1 MSQNLMKK
9 IMLLFFEYDTP
20 RMVLVRDKKV
30 GFTFRLIQLCV
41 LIYVV
46 GWVFIY
52 ERGYQTVDGIVSS
65 VSVKLK
71 GIAFTNVSGMGPQI
85 WDAAGYVFP
94 AQGDNSFVV
103 MTNFIATPDQ
113 KLNNCAELPDAAGHC
128 SSDSDCR
135 QGEFTK
141 RGQGVMTGKCINFSN
156 TIKTCEI
163 FSWCPVEIDY
173 IIPKPP
179 LLRAAV
185 NFTLFIKNSIA
196 FPRSHVFRRNLVE
209 TITSNTLKS
218 CIYHKTKAPLCPVF
232 RLGYIVNE
240 SGQQF
245 DKIAYKGGTVGI
257 RINWDCDL
265 DWPVRFCIPVYTFH
279 ALDDAKS
286 NISQGFNF
294 RFAKYYIENGIR
306 KRTLYKVFGIR
317 FDIMI
322 TGKGGQF
329 DIIPTMT
336 MIGSGVG
343 IFGVATVICDLLLL
357 HILPKRKYYKKKKF
371 KNAKKNSQKDPTTVP
386 GDMEASQREGCPP
399 SPDEMTLANATSHEP
414 SEKSM
419 EQFPPRRSTLTF
431 PPRRSA
437 LTSIMGWFMEMV
449 SSVTESEAN
458 EEPQPSPN
466 NIQKDNTV

>member
-1 MSQNLMKK
+1 MSVSSAWTAEIVGEVTAALEV
-9 IMLLFFEYDTP
+9 IL
-20 RMVLVRDKKV
+20 DKKLQGLDSKLAGLQSNMTQLTQDMAGFQQRTGALEDQVTAMEQRYGKLLKTVETQAEKIEDLENRSRRNNLRFV
-30 GFTFRLIQLCV
+30 GLPEDI
-41 LIYVV
+41 
-46 GWVFIY
+46 G
-52 ERGYQTVDGIVSS
+52 ERELRPFLEKWL
-65 VSVKLK
+65 VKELK
-71 GIAFTNVSGMGPQI
+71 LQSEMGPLIIERAHRVGPMRQS
-85 WDAAGYVFP
+85 AA
-94 AQGDNSFVV
+94 
-103 MTNFIATPDQ
+103 
-113 KLNNCAELPDAAGHC
+113 
-128 SSDSDCR
+128 R
-135 QGEFTK
+135 
-141 RGQGVMTGKCINFSN
+141 
-156 TIKTCEI
+156 
-163 FSWCPVEIDY
+163 
-173 IIPKPP
+173 PP

-386 GDMEASQREGCPP
+386 GDMEASQREECPP

-419 EQFPPRRSTLTF
+419 EQFPHRRSTLTF

-449 SSVTESEAN
+449 SSVTEKQMKN
-458 EEPQPSPN
+458 LSPLLITSRRITQYKN
-466 NIQKDNTV
+466 LSPAKLHKVR